1 MISNLTEAQL
11 CYFTLKTV
19 HGKVQDLWQ
28 KVGLLFGMM
37 NSILN
42 PIIYA
47 FWYSQFRMRIFQTW
61 KKFLLGIFGN
71 PSKEN
76 WWFGENQI
84 WLSVFAYLQFWNIK
98 NVNWKVTIIKTHFLS
113 SGIKKLVHNPETKKL
128 KANNSIWW
136 KSGLFSLTTNRVN
149 SKRMRV
155 LMIPNQF
162 CVSDIVFHFCS
173 TQKEVAFSSRFEMGK
188 KKFFPSSSPKK

>member
-98 NVNWKVTIIKTHFLS
+98 KVNWKVTFIRNNFLS
-113 SGIKKLVHNPETKKL
+113 ITLEEITVLLVRPEFTTLRTSIKKLVHSWNEEIESKQFNLMK
-128 KANNSIWW
+128 IWP
-136 KSGLFSLTTNRVN
+136 
-149 SKRMRV
+149 
-155 LMIPNQF
+155 I
-162 CVSDIVFHFCS
+162 
-173 TQKEVAFSSRFEMGK
+173 
-188 KKFFPSSSPKK
+188 FPHYK